1 MSDIKDI
8 ITLGKSLA
16 QFVVGT
22 EGNISKKSKNFFL
35 IKASGTN
42 LKNLTPKDVIKCTL
56 LGEQINNFN
65 KKPSMETAFHTWLL
79 KFPNINFVA
88 HTHPIDT
95 LSILCTNNIYEFANH
110 RLFPDQVVFN
120 GKKSCVIPYS
130 MPGEELLNHIVQA
143 VTDFINIE
151 KYFPKLILLQNH
163 GIICCGSSYKEC
175 LIATEIC
182 EKAASI
188 FLKSKNLDSINYL
201 NNEEILK
208 ILKDKNEI
216 YRKKI
221 IS

>member
-1 MSDIKDI
+1 MTDIKDI

-22 EGNISKKSKNFFL
+22 EGNISKKSKNAFL
-35 IKASGTN
+35 IKASGTE
-42 LKNLTPKDVIKCTL
+42 LKHLTPKDIVKCTFL
-56 LGEQINNFN
+56 SKQINNFN
-65 KKPSMETAFHTWLL
+65 KKPSMETAFHAWLL
-79 KFPNINFVA
+79 KFSNINFIA

-95 LSILCTNNIYEFANH
+95 LSILCTNNIHEFANH

-120 GKKSCVIPYS
+120 GRKSCVIPYS
-130 MPGEELLNHIVQA
+130 MPGKELLHHIIEA
-143 VTDFINIE
+143 VTDFMNIE

-188 FLKSKNLDSINYL
+188 FLKAKTLGSINYL
-201 NNEEILK
+201 NNEEIFK
-208 ILKDKNEI
+208 ILKDENEI